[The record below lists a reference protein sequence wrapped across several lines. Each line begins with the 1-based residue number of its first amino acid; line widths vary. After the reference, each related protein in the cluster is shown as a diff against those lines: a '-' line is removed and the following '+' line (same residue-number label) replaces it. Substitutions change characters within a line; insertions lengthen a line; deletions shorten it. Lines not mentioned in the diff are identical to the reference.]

1 MLEMF
6 LSVLEEELQ
15 IEINPQRAPI
25 ARMCRIMNKLESL
38 TSSAAQLLRAA
49 ESGDVAFWNCS
60 KCGMLNYESWQTCAK
75 CNAPH
80 PKSAALS

>member
-25 ARMCRIMNKLESL
+25 ARMSRIMNKLESL
-38 TSSAAQLLRAA
+38 TRAG
-49 ESGDVAFWNCS
+49 E
-60 KCGMLNYESWQTCAK
+60 QR
-75 CNAPH
+75 NAPTEAGGGWTCIKCKTANNDD
-80 PKSAALS
+80 KSICGFCDTPRLGG